1 MKMESKMNKTS
12 LEKEVK
18 FYINDL
24 PALRERLLSLGAVMT
39 QPRTHETN
47 YRFDTP
53 DLSLSRSGRAL
64 RLRHDQR
71 NILTFKGPAS
81 TEAGVRVRPEFE
93 VEVDSMENAQSILE
107 GLGYILTV
115 SYEKWRAVYQY
126 NDLEITLDE
135 LPYGNFSEIEGTD
148 TAAIRAAASVLSLD
162 WEARVQA
169 SYLELFDHLKKNLN
183 LSVQNLTFKDFST
196 IPVTCLDLGVKPAD
210 TPAFL

>member
-1 MKMESKMNKTS
+1 MNKAS

-24 PALRERLLSLGAVMT
+24 PALRERLLSLGAVIS

-64 RLRHDQR
+64 RLRHDRR
-71 NILTFKGPAS
+71 NILTFKGPTS
-81 TEAGVRVRPEFE
+81 MEAGVRVRPEYE
-93 VEVDSMENAQSILE
+93 VEVDSIGNAQSILE
-107 GLGYILTV
+107 GLGYILTM

-126 NDLEITLDE
+126 NNLEITLDE
-135 LPYGNFSEIEGTD
+135 LPYGNFSEIEGD
-148 TAAIRAAASVLSLD
+148 VTAAIRSAAGVLSLD
-162 WEARVQA
+162 WETRVQA
-169 SYLELFDHLKKNLN
+169 SYLELFDQLKKNLN
-183 LSVQNLTFKDFST
+183 LSLQNLTFKDFST
-196 IPVTCLDLGVKPAD
+196 IPVTCQDLGVKPAD